1 MPLLPPRGF
10 VAKVGSHPLAH
21 STTPLAK
28 PLKFHIDFYLPLLS
42 KMRIATLAS
51 VTTYLWA
58 AAMMTVAQP
67 VGDEN
72 TDSSPAALKLP
83 RDVAGG
89 WWWDQKP
96 TGTKDRPHKCLHRP
110 CETACKLWAV
120 ALSLG
125 ISCGKLPFEVFFFLF
140 LRGRICD
147 CGSVWILILDSTSSQ
162 YS

>member
-1 MPLLPPRGF
+1 
-10 VAKVGSHPLAH
+10 
-21 STTPLAK
+21 
-28 PLKFHIDFYLPLLS
+28 
-42 KMRIATLAS
+42 
-51 VTTYLWA
+51 
-58 AAMMTVAQP
+58 MTVAQP

-125 ISCGKLPFEVFFFLF
+125 ISCVFIVKNNLHQNCFF
-140 LRGRICD
+140 GRLHLLNIN
-147 CGSVWILILDSTSSQ
+147 GSTFASHTFRSSA
-162 YS
+162 

>member
-1 MPLLPPRGF
+1 MSSPESQGVSKYKNAPSSSPGICGQGWFPPTRSFNHNPCQTFEISHRLL
-10 VAKVGSHPLAH
+10 LA
-21 STTPLAK
+21 SA
-28 PLKFHIDFYLPLLS
+28 FE
-42 KMRIATLAS
+42 MRIATLAS

-125 ISCGKLPFEVFFFLF
+125 ISCGKLPLRFFFFFL
-140 LRGRICD
+140 LRGED
-147 CGSVWILILDSTSSQ
+147 L
-162 YS
+162 